1 MRESTISRKGF
12 FAFIG
17 TAIAAVALSLAF
29 APNAFAATMT
39 GYDLYTESTGDLDQ
53 HVILELKYDGEVTI
67 DDEDAVMSD
76 LTIKIAGYDIK
87 SDTYKRSVDVT
98 SSGNTLKLD
107 IGNVESNGTPA
118 FTAIYGGVIEVSGTP
133 TGVYVGANEE
143 EAPAVDIY
151 TVIPTGVHVTMTSGK
166 DTNDLYAKVDHKANV
181 RGMVHIAL
189 YNTASGSWVPVNS
202 SSTAGNLGVGT
213 YTTHAHMFTTM
224 TEADLAAAIG
234 ALSLPSGYAISADG
248 ANLHVTGPEGSQ
260 LELYIFDDAML
271 QDMGWTFNGV
281 VSSDGVMEGYLPGQN

>member
-67 DDEDAVMSD
+67 DYEDAVMDD
-76 LTIKIAGYDIK
+76 LT
-87 SDTYKRSVDVT
+87 T
-98 SSGNTLKLD
+98 
-107 IGNVESNGTPA
+107 
-118 FTAIYGGVIEVSGTP
+118 
-133 TGVYVGANEE
+133 
-143 EAPAVDIY
+143 
-151 TVIPTGVHVTMTSGK
+151 
-166 DTNDLYAKVDHKANV
+166 
-181 RGMVHIAL
+181 
-189 YNTASGSWVPVNS
+189 
-202 SSTAGNLGVGT
+202 
-213 YTTHAHMFTTM
+213 
-224 TEADLAAAIG
+224 
-234 ALSLPSGYAISADG
+234 
-248 ANLHVTGPEGSQ
+248 NLHVTGPEGSQ

-281 VSSDGVMEGYLPGQN
+281 VSSDGVMEGYLPGQD